1 MNTPY
6 ASASLY
12 VGDLANDVT
21 EGLLFELF
29 NCVGPVASIRVCRDA
44 VTRRSLGYAYVNFH
58 NVVDAERALDT
69 MNNSLI
75 KGRPCR
81 IMWSQRDP
89 SLRKSGVG
97 NIFIK
102 NLDKSIDHKALYD
115 TFSAFGNILSCKVE
129 TDENNVSKG
138 YGFVH
143 YETQESADKAIAKVN
158 NMMLN
163 NKKVYVGP
171 FKPRKERV
179 ASGEG
184 ELKYTNVY
192 VKNLAETVSEETLR
206 RAFEQ
211 FGPITNLIIMREEG
225 KTKGFGFVNYSNPQ
239 DARKAVE
246 AMNDQVFEGKQI
258 YCGRAQKK
266 TEREAELR
274 SRFEHLKQER
284 QNKYQGVNLYIKN
297 LDDTVDDDKLRAEFA
312 SYGSITSAKVM
323 KDDKGGSRGFGFV
336 CFSSPE
342 EATRAVVEMNTKML
356 GTKPLYVALAQ
367 PKEVR
372 KAQLEAQHAG
382 RGKPPIKGIPP
393 SPHLYQNQ
401 PPVFYQ
407 QQGPLPGAGLPGGV
421 PAGGPFVGYPSQ
433 QMMRGRWTGPPQ
445 YQVSGYVVPM
455 GQRSQHQNRQRPMNH
470 QGGIKDSGRV
480 GGGGANQNRRGNN
493 INNVPNNMRPRGPQ
507 DQGPAGVQVVPTQEQ
522 VPEAQPQTPQ
532 YSTEQQVLGEKL
544 YNLISKVQPSLAGK
558 ITGMILDSS
567 SVEEMFALLEA
578 PDQLNNKIT
587 EALEVLEQHSLQI

>member
-1 MNTPY
+1 
-6 ASASLY
+6 
-12 VGDLANDVT
+12 
-21 EGLLFELF
+21 
-29 NCVGPVASIRVCRDA
+29 
-44 VTRRSLGYAYVNFH
+44 
-58 NVVDAERALDT
+58 
-69 MNNSLI
+69 
-75 KGRPCR
+75 
-81 IMWSQRDP
+81 
-89 SLRKSGVG
+89 
-97 NIFIK
+97 
-102 NLDKSIDHKALYD
+102 
-115 TFSAFGNILSCKVE
+115 
-129 TDENNVSKG
+129 
-138 YGFVH
+138 
-143 YETQESADKAIAKVN
+143 
-158 NMMLN
+158 
-163 NKKVYVGP
+163 
-171 FKPRKERV
+171 
-179 ASGEG
+179 
-184 ELKYTNVY
+184 
-192 VKNLAETVSEETLR
+192 
-206 RAFEQ
+206 
-211 FGPITNLIIMREEG
+211 MREEG

-407 QQGPLPGAGLPGGV
+407 QQGPLPGTGLPGGV